1 MHLPALA
8 DVPEI
13 VDVPVVEQDHSLA
26 GSLDWGAIAS
36 SLAYRPAPPQQQQQQ
51 QQQQVILTLTLTL
64 TPTLTL
70 LTLTL
75 PPTLTLTLVPT
86 LTPDPNQVP
95 QQHPHQVQVPQQ
107 QQQQQPRQASHDLSH
122 LMPPP
127 HVHHVSLPSLTWLGL
142 APTRTLTLTGQ
153 PEPSSSP

>member
-51 QQQQVILTLTLTL
+51 PQQQQVTLTL

-70 LTLTL
+70 LPLPL
-75 PPTLTLTLVPT
+75 PPTLTFTLVPT

-107 QQQQQPRQASHDLSH
+107 QQQQQQQQRQASHDLSH

-127 HVHHVSLPSLTWLGL
+127 HVHHVSLPSLIWLGL
-142 APTRTLTLTGQ
+142 APTLTLTLTGQ
-153 PEPSSSP
+153 P

>member
-1 MHLPALA
+1 VHLPALA

-36 SLAYRPAPPQQQQQQ
+36 SLAYRPAPPQQQQQQQ

-107 QQQQQPRQASHDLSH
+107 QQQQQQQQRQASHDLSH

-153 PEPSSSP
+153 P